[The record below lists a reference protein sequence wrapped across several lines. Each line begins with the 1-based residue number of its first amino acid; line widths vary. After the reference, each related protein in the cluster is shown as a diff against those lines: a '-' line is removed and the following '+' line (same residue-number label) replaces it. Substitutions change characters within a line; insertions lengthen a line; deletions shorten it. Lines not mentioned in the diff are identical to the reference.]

1 MGFCDVTSTQTYHQS
16 NFFINVLNVCSCDVP
31 LPNWLEGQLIITFCL
46 ASQSAS
52 GFVCVGDPW
61 ICEIIAYV
69 SQMVS
74 GPPVWLQD
82 GGR

>member
-1 MGFCDVTSTQTYHQS
+1 MCLMSAA
-16 NFFINVLNVCSCDVP
+16 FICDVP
-31 LPNWLEGQLIITFCL
+31 LPNWLEGQLIITFRL

-52 GFVCVGDPW
+52 GFVCVGETW
-61 ICEIIAYV
+61 ICEIVAYV